1 MTRIVTTA
9 ATLFAALLLSLA
21 PAQAQ
26 WSMSQRTKFLGD
38 CIPACEA
45 NQNVPGPLKGQCG
58 AFCNCLA
65 NEGEKIFSSDD
76 FTEMDE
82 AARTGQ
88 ANAKTQRF
96 HTLVPACNQQA
107 FGGK

>member
-1 MTRIVTTA
+1 MTRIVSTVA
-9 ATLFAALLLSLA
+9 VLVASLLLSLA

-26 WSMSQRTKFLGD
+26 WTMTQRTKFLGD

-45 NQNVPGPLKGQCG
+45 NQNVPLQLKGQCG
-58 AFCNCLA
+58 TFCNCLA
-65 NEGEKIFSSDD
+65 NEGEKIFSADD

-82 AARTGQ
+82 AARTNQ
-88 ANAKTQRF
+88 PNAKTQRF

-107 FGGK
+107 FGQ